1 MILIDKFKLNLKKIY
16 NGFKNIILNPAKIID
31 LCWQKIFKVIEQE
44 FFFIGLMMIFNF
56 MPYLYLFC
64 LYNQY
69 ENAIGGLFK
78 PFSVIIFM
86 GLIINFLH
94 GKLKK
99 CVKYFILSISMILS
113 LMELFII
120 GKYYTFITA
129 GIISVIIGTNLH
141 ETIEFI
147 TMYFSWSYLIFIIA
161 LALIIY
167 LLNYISRK
175 VKLNNK
181 LVILFLPYF
190 CLYSL
195 FYVIIPGKNLT
206 ECLTFTRLMA
216 PVEQAVED
224 AIAFHE
230 IYTNMQNNVQIVDKG
245 RDIPNIVF
253 ILGESTSKGHMSLYG
268 YPLETTPKM
277 DKMAKNNEL
286 YVFKDVISPHAYTIG
301 SLREV
306 FTFHNYEATN
316 KWYECN
322 NLFDIMKKAGYKT
335 YWLSNQETSGQWAN
349 VALAYANRCDYKKF
363 TGIRQSYE
371 KSYRADGELL
381 PLLYEAMNND
391 SDKNFYVLHLMG
403 CHGEYEN
410 RYTPD
415 FAKFSDVDE
424 TKGIIKTQEA
434 KTKRAQYDNAIL
446 YNDTIVTQVMEAFK
460 DKEAIVIYMPD
471 HGEEVYDLKNF
482 NGHSD
487 DNPTKSMLEI
497 PFIIYTTEK
506 FKQKYPIV
514 DAQIKDSVDK
524 KYMTDDLIHTILDI
538 TGIKTPEFQETRSI
552 INPYYNQERKRIFLD
567 KDYDNWQ

>member
-1 MILIDKFKLNLKKIY
+1 M
-16 NGFKNIILNPAKIID
+16 
-31 LCWQKIFKVIEQE
+31 
-44 FFFIGLMMIFNF
+44 
-56 MPYLYLFC
+56 
-64 LYNQY
+64 
-69 ENAIGGLFK
+69 
-78 PFSVIIFM
+78 
-86 GLIINFLH
+86 
-94 GKLKK
+94 
-99 CVKYFILSISMILS
+99 
-113 LMELFII
+113 
-120 GKYYTFITA
+120 
-129 GIISVIIGTNLH
+129 
-141 ETIEFI
+141 
-147 TMYFSWSYLIFIIA
+147 
-161 LALIIY
+161 
-167 LLNYISRK
+167 
-175 VKLNNK
+175 
-181 LVILFLPYF
+181 
-190 CLYSL
+190 
-195 FYVIIPGKNLT
+195 
-206 ECLTFTRLMA
+206 TFTRLIA

-224 AIAFHE
+224 AIAFRE

-277 DKMAKNNEL
+277 DKKAKNNEL

-460 DKEAIVIYMPD
+460 DKDAIVIYMPD

-497 PFIIYTTEK
+497 PFVIYTTEK
-506 FKQKYPIV
+506 FKQKYPLV
-514 DAQIKDSVDK
+514 DAQIRASVDK

>member
-1 MILIDKFKLNLKKIY
+1 MILIDRFKLSLKKIY
-16 NGFKNIILNPAKIID
+16 NGFKDIISSPAKVIN

-44 FFFIGLMMIFNF
+44 FFFISLMMIFNF

-86 GLIINFLH
+86 GLIINSLH

-99 CVKYFILSISMILS
+99 CLKYFILSISMILS

-120 GKYYTFITA
+120 SKYYTFTTA

-161 LALIIY
+161 LALCIY
-167 LLNYISRK
+167 VLNYISKK

-195 FYVIIPGKNLT
+195 FYAIIPGKNLT

-224 AIAFHE
+224 AIAFRE
-230 IYTNMQNNVQIVDKG
+230 IYTNMQNNVQILDKG

-277 DKMAKNNEL
+277 DKMAQNNEL
-286 YVFKDVISPHAYTIG
+286 YVFKDVISSHAYTIG

-381 PLLYEAMNND
+381 PLLYEAMNNN
-391 SDKNFYVLHLMG
+391 SEKNFYVLHLMG

-460 DKEAIVIYMPD
+460 DKDAIVIYMPD

>member
-1 MILIDKFKLNLKKIY
+1 MRQVKIEKRNKVLI
-16 NGFKNIILNPAKIID
+16 
-31 LCWQKIFKVIEQE
+31 
-44 FFFIGLMMIFNF
+44 
-56 MPYLYLFC
+56 
-64 LYNQY
+64 
-69 ENAIGGLFK
+69 
-78 PFSVIIFM
+78 FSVIILLLVCA
-86 GLIINFLH
+86 GIAIASLHKVNNILLENSSEATIEIIGNSSTTEPAQELRGTVKDATMNTLTVQGEDNREYYFGTEGVNISTGETGIVIGNPVTVSYH
-94 GKLKK
+94 GKLDLNAS
-99 CVKYFILSISMILS
+99 VQEVELLSITVTDSSLNTENPEPTTGETEPSPPSASVTQKAQEILNAMT
-113 LMELFII
+113 LEEKVGQMFIARCPEI
-120 GKYYTFITA
+120 N
-129 GIISVIIGTNLH
+129 SVQ
-141 ETIEFI
+141 
-147 TMYFSWSYLIFIIA
+147 
-161 LALIIY
+161 
-167 LLNYISRK
+167 K
-175 VKLNNK
+175 VKEYNLGGY
-181 LVILFLPYF
+181 ILFSRDF
-190 CLYSL
+190 SGKTRDE
-195 FYVIIPGKNLT
+195 IIQNIQSYQSAAKIPMFIGVDEEGGTVNRVSTNPNL
-206 ECLTFTRLMA
+206 R
-216 PVEQAVED
+216 AV
-224 AIAFHE
+224 
-230 IYTNMQNNVQIVDKG
+230 
-245 RDIPNIVF
+245 P
-253 ILGESTSKGHMSLYG
+253 LYG

-306 FTFHNYEATN
+306 FTFHNYEAIN

-381 PLLYEAMNND
+381 PLLYEAMNNN

-460 DKEAIVIYMPD
+460 DKDAIVIYMPD

-497 PFIIYTTEK
+497 PFVIYTTET
-506 FKQKYPIV
+506 FKQKYPLV
-514 DAQIKDSVDK
+514 DAQIRASVDK